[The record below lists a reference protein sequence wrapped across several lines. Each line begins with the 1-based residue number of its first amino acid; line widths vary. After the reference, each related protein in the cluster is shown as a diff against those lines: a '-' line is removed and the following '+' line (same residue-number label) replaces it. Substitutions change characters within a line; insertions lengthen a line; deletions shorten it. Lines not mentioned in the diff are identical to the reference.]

1 MLDILRTLDVLL
13 ERHTCIYA
21 VGTKELGNRD
31 RKRSITLKST
41 ETITLKPPRKS
52 NKNLRILLY
61 VILNLLIS
69 YMWRFLH
76 VLIISNYFCNFLSSV
91 YSFHF
96 PTKNKKV
103 QLVLQEALK
112 MRNEIGL
119 FGFTILSSTILKCV
133 ISKRDLFDKITM

>member
-1 MLDILRTLDVLL
+1 MHICSGNKGTWKPRQKKIDYIEIDRNDYLKTTTEIKQKFEDFVVRNPVVAFLRLL
-13 ERHTCIYA
+13 F
-21 VGTKELGNRD
+21 
-31 RKRSITLKST
+31 
-41 ETITLKPPRKS
+41 
-52 NKNLRILLY
+52 
-61 VILNLLIS
+61 LNLLIS

>member
-61 VILNLLIS
+61 VIRWS
-69 YMWRFLH
+69 RFLDFCS
-76 VLIISNYFCNFLSSV
+76 LICSYHICDASYVCLL
-91 YSFHF
+91 F
-96 PTKNKKV
+96 PTISATSLLLSIHFIFQPKIKKV
-103 QLVLQEALK
+103 QLILQ
-112 MRNEIGL
+112 
-119 FGFTILSSTILKCV
+119 
-133 ISKRDLFDKITM
+133 

>member
-1 MLDILRTLDVLL
+1 MHICSGNKGTWKPRQKKIDYIEIDRNDYLKTTTEIKQKFVRNPVVAFLRLL
-13 ERHTCIYA
+13 F
-21 VGTKELGNRD
+21 
-31 RKRSITLKST
+31 
-41 ETITLKPPRKS
+41 
-52 NKNLRILLY
+52 
-61 VILNLLIS
+61 LNLLIS

>member
-1 MLDILRTLDVLL
+1 MHICSGNKGTWKPRQKKIDYIEIDRNDYLKTTTEIKQKFEDFVVRNPVVAFLRLL
-13 ERHTCIYA
+13 F
-21 VGTKELGNRD
+21 
-31 RKRSITLKST
+31 
-41 ETITLKPPRKS
+41 
-52 NKNLRILLY
+52 
-61 VILNLLIS
+61 LNLLIS

-133 ISKRDLFDKITM
+133 ISKRDLFYKITM